1 VEPFLDAFAFLTDP
15 ASWTGSRGIPV
26 RVVEHVQLSLPPLL
40 AAMVVAIP
48 AGVVT
53 GHFRRGQAVGTFIA
67 TVGRAIPTLALLVF
81 GLLLSTRV
89 FNLGISYW
97 PTVFALFFLALHPLF
112 TNTYTAVRNVD
123 PALVE
128 AARGMGYDDR
138 QVVREVELPVASPV
152 IFTAIRIAA
161 VQVVSTAPI
170 GALAAGGGLGRFVMD
185 GFGRQ
190 DHGLM
195 YAGIILIAL
204 MAVATERVIDLL
216 ERAVVPRGL
225 RERADGN
232 GSLTCLSASAIG
244 VDASNGRVP
253 DASWNRMTPREYW
266 SQRESTCSPLTC
278 SGAM

>member
-1 VEPFLDAFAFLTDP
+1 MEPFLDAFAFLADP
-15 ASWTGSRGIPV
+15 SSWAGSRGIPV
-26 RVVEHVQLSLPPLL
+26 RILEHVQLSLPPLL

-48 AGVVT
+48 AGVVS
-53 GHFRRGQAVGTFIA
+53 GHYRRGQAIGTLIA

-112 TNTYTAVRNVD
+112 TNTYTAVKNVD

-138 QVVREVELPVASPV
+138 QVLREIEVPVASPV

-161 VQVVSTAPI
+161 VQVVATAPI
-170 GALAAGGGLGRFVMD
+170 GALAAGGGLGRFVID
-185 GFGRQ
+185 GFGQRNF
-190 DHGLM
+190 GVM

-204 MAVATERVIDLL
+204 MAVVTERVVDLL
-216 ERAVVPRGL
+216 ERAIVPRGL
-225 RERADGN
+225 RDRAEDDVA
-232 GSLTCLSASAIG
+232 SVVAVSARA
-244 VDASNGRVP
+244 A
-253 DASWNRMTPREYW
+253 
-266 SQRESTCSPLTC
+266 
-278 SGAM
+278 